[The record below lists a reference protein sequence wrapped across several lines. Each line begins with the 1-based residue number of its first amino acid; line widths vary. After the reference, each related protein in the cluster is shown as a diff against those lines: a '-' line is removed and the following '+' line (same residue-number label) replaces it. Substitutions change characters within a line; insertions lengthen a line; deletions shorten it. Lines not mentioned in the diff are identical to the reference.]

1 MSRGPIAIVS
11 RVTRVLPGWDEMI
24 ERATAAGHPVHE
36 EIGTG
41 RTVADLPDAVA
52 GEIVGL
58 VVSAEPCDAAAFA
71 RMPRLRAL
79 SCIGSGIDHVDLD
92 AAKAHGVTILRGVGG
107 NAEAVADH
115 MIAMLLALVR
125 GIRLAQEAIHAGRGW
140 TPWPPIVP
148 RDLRSLTLG
157 VIGLGNIGSAVAR
170 RGLALGMQE
179 VVFNDPYVATPPR
192 GIKARKLE
200 LDELLEQ
207 ADVVTLHTPLTDE
220 TRGLIGA
227 GEIARMRR
235 DALLLNLSRGGVLVE
250 QAAFEALESGR
261 LAGVG
266 LDVLE
271 REGPTAPPPPALPN
285 LLVTPHMAGL
295 SDRVARETR
304 LAAIDR
310 LLDALATAPAAA

>member
-1 MSRGPIAIVS
+1 MSQEPIAIVS
-11 RVTRVLPGWDEMI
+11 RVTRLLPGWDEMI
-24 ERATAAGHPVHE
+24 ERAERAGYGVHE

-41 RTVADLPDAVA
+41 RTVADLPEDVA
-52 GEIVGL
+52 AEMVGL
-58 VVSAEPCDAAAFA
+58 VISAEPCDAAAFA

-92 AAKAHGVTILRGVGG
+92 AAEAHGVAILRGVGG

-115 MIAMLLALVR
+115 ALAMLLGLVR
-125 GIRLAQEAIHAGRGW
+125 GIRLAQAALHDGRGW

-170 RGLALGMQE
+170 RGLAVGMPE
-179 VVFNDPYVATPPR
+179 VVFNDPYVAAPPSD
-192 GIKARKLE
+192 IAARKLD

-227 GEIARMRR
+227 DEIARMRD

-250 QAAFEALESGR
+250 QAAFAALEAGR
-261 LAGVG
+261 LGGVG

-304 LAAIDR
+304 MAAIDR
-310 LLDALATAPAAA
+310 LLDALAAAPTAA

>member
-1 MSRGPIAIVS
+1 MSEGPIAIVS

-24 ERATAAGHPVHE
+24 SRAADAGYPVHE

-41 RTVADLPDAVA
+41 RTVADLPGEVA
-52 GEIVGL
+52 AELVGL
-58 VVSAEPCDAAAFA
+58 VISAEPVAAAAFA

-79 SCIGSGIDHVDLD
+79 SCIGSGIDHVDLG
-92 AAKAHGVTILRGVGG
+92 AAAAHGVTILRGVGG

-115 MIAMLLALVR
+115 TIAMLLGLVR
-125 GIRLAQEAIHAGRGW
+125 GLRLAQEALHDGRGW

-157 VIGLGNIGSAVAR
+157 IIGLGNIGSAVAR

-179 VVFNDPYVATPPR
+179 IVFNDPYVAEPPP
-192 GIKARKLE
+192 GIEARKLE
-200 LDELLEQ
+200 LEELLEQ

-220 TRGLIGA
+220 TRALIGVD
-227 GEIARMRR
+227 EIARMRR
-235 DALLLNLSRGGVLVE
+235 DAVLLNLSRGGVLVE
-250 QAAFEALESGR
+250 QAAFAALESSR
-261 LAGVG
+261 LGGVG

-271 REGPTAPPPPALPN
+271 REGPAAPPPPALPN

-304 LAAIDR
+304 LAAIER
-310 LLDALATAPAAA
+310 LLDALAAAPAAA